1 MHSLGIAR
9 LLRNAGRP
17 RGAHLHGLAAAGAML
32 TCVAAVLNV
41 GPFAKAPKFI
51 ASPSNVD
58 QKVDR
63 AIPQQP
69 VVSASVHEPEFKAR
83 TQPDY
88 RKVAKDSSIELASI
102 SVAEVAVSSLPVGL
116 KGEDAEL
123 QVKPPQDAPQ
133 AIDPATQPHDDR
145 PNPELM
151 KRATAVG
158 VWAPNGATCSA
169 GNFREGILPAVIN
182 NDGAWAGETACVFT
196 NRKQTEKGW
205 KVVAK
210 CSDQRE
216 RWTANVTLTVNGNR
230 LTWAS
235 KRGTQVYTRCATDVL
250 MADAR

>member
-1 MHSLGIAR
+1 
-9 LLRNAGRP
+9 
-17 RGAHLHGLAAAGAML
+17 ML

-41 GPFAKAPKFI
+41 GPFAQSPKNI
-51 ASPSNVD
+51 ALPSNVD
-58 QKVDR
+58 EKIDR
-63 AIPQQP
+63 PIPHQP
-69 VVSASVHEPEFKAR
+69 TVSASIHEAELHVR
-83 TQPDY
+83 TQPDHG
-88 RKVAKDSSIELASI
+88 KAAKDTPIELASI
-102 SVAEVAVSSLPVGL
+102 SVTEVAESPLPVTL
-116 KGEDAEL
+116 KEADAEMK
-123 QVKPPQDAPQ
+123 VKPPHEAPQ
-133 AIDPATQPHDDR
+133 AVDPVTQPHEDR
-145 PNPELM
+145 PNPQPM

-216 RWTANVTLTVNGNR
+216 RWTANVTLAVNGNR
-230 LTWAS
+230 LTWTS